1 MGNQVGP
8 QFVTARDVFQFFKAD
23 ERSFFIV
30 WSDGSVDRICLPDSV
45 PSSSRLAFCAAVTA
59 KRIGKQNFREIWNN
73 YLTEET
79 PLEDGY
85 IVNVARPTKEE
96 YEEDTDPVTLSQIE
110 RIKINGEPDSI
121 VRTEIYWKSED
132 GNINESHATWCSE
145 EKHPYS
151 PIVGVCYSI
160 LKHIKSN
167 WMFGSWIDSDRLP
180 D

>member
-8 QFVTARDVFQFFKAD
+8 QIVTAENVFQFFKAD

-30 WSDGSVDRICLPDSV
+30 WSDSSVDRICLPDSMS
-45 PSSSRLAFCAAVTA
+45 SSSRLAFCVAVTA
-59 KRIGKQNFREIWNN
+59 KRIGEKNLREIWNN

-79 PLEDGY
+79 PLEAGY
-85 IVNVARPTKEE
+85 IVNVAPPTKGN
-96 YEEDTDPVTLSQIE
+96 YEDDKDPVMLSQIE

-160 LKHIKSN
+160 LKHINSK
-167 WMFGSWIDSDRLP
+167 WMFGSQYDRLH